1 MQICIYYTF
10 YNTYYNTMRSAIQY
24 KQYYTMLYYIIV
36 QYNTILLYI
45 ILHNT
50 TLYSTIQCS
59 TLQYIQYFLYFS
71 TTHTTI
77 HYNAMP
83 YHAKKLHNTV
93 QNTFYS
99 TRPLY
104 KTTQCNMFYNTH
116 NNTYYNTNTTEH
128 HTTQHNTPQDNTIL
142 QYNTNSYRDYNACY
156 ETRYTA
162 SKKYVLQYAL
172 RYILQ

>member
-1 MQICIYYTF
+1 MQHTTIYTILSIFF
-10 YNTYYNTMRSAIQY
+10 YN
-24 KQYYTMLYYIIV
+24 
-36 QYNTILLYI
+36 
-45 ILHNT
+45 
-50 TLYSTIQCS
+50 
-59 TLQYIQYFLYFS
+59 

-83 YHAKKLHNTV
+83 YHAIKKLHNTV

-104 KTTQCNMFYNTH
+104 KTTQCNMFCNTH
-116 NNTYYNTNTTEH
+116 YNTYYNTNTTEH

-142 QYNTNSYRDYNACY
+142 QYNTNSYCDAYYNACY